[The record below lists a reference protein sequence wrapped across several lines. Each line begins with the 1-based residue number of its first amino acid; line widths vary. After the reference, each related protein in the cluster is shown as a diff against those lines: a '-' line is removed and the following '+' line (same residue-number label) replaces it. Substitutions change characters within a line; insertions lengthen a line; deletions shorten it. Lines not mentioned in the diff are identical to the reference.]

1 MGLAERFK
9 DKLDKKDIFKKNP
22 IEKKLEDSDIK
33 FISKSI
39 TSEITIKPKEIHSG
53 VMEPVESLAD
63 IQKTQSSQGYY
74 IPGKF
79 DDLETEIIDKIRKTP
94 YWEEYSAKKQEQM
107 ISSYFEIKTK
117 KLNIEYSTN
126 ERSEFIRNITTL
138 ANNR

>member
-33 FISKSI
+33 FISKPI

-79 DDLETEIIDKIRKTP
+79 DDLETEIID
-94 YWEEYSAKKQEQM
+94 
-107 ISSYFEIKTK
+107 
-117 KLNIEYSTN
+117 N
-126 ERSEFIRNITTL
+126 
-138 ANNR
+138 